1 MGIALSISRTQ
12 GTRLTVKCP
21 SCALSMRLV
30 GIEPHSAVPELV
42 DLMTYACVCGKVIA
56 KPALAENAWLH

>member
-56 KPALAENAWLH
+56 KAALAENAWLH